1 MSIKK
6 ITIEFNDKV
15 KLWEAIVEYHNK
27 DKVTYM
33 ETSLPDLSESVLS
46 NVIEPEVFFA
56 K

>member
-1 MSIKK
+1 MNIKK

-33 ETSLPDLSESVLS
+33 ETSLPDLSEIVLS
-46 NVIEPEVFFA
+46 GVIEPEGFFA